1 MYRYANG
8 GERYTI
14 GNLPTSL
21 EEAGLFDVDASVDG
35 VRRGARGGPDARLP
49 TAGLTAGR
57 DRQLRE
63 GRSR

>member
-21 EEAGLFDVDASVDG
+21 EEAGLFDVESSVTVFDQ
-35 VRRGARGGPDARLP
+35 VPAEDQAPDYP
-49 TAGLTAGR
+49 PP
-57 DRQLRE
+57 
-63 GRSR
+63 S